1 MKSEIL
7 PFVMTMLLNPYPRV
21 RQYTA
26 EQVYVKLVE
35 DGTLFGEQECLEEAI
50 NLLLS
55 VVWHE
60 ENDSSGQLSDSRN
73 RIADLLN
80 IPLTEKQ
87 RSVKIG
93 QRIKSRTAPKDEF
106 SSYSSLVNST

>member
-1 MKSEIL
+1 
-7 PFVMTMLLNPYPRV
+7 MTMLLNQYPRV

-35 DGTLFGEQECLEEAI
+35 DGDTLFGEQECLEEAN

-60 ENDSSGQLSDSRN
+60 END
-73 RIADLLN
+73 
-80 IPLTEKQ
+80 
-87 RSVKIG
+87 
-93 QRIKSRTAPKDEF
+93 
-106 SSYSSLVNST
+106 